1 MQSENILISQYPLS
15 LNTENI
21 KSKINPQNKIQIDNP
36 LDLYKIPISV
46 LKNYKIYNFEGKLY
60 EKIYKEALEIEK
72 DIISKK
78 PPLEKKIV
86 KTSDNPNF
94 NQIDFNN
101 PNYNTQIYNTQF
113 NTPQNYGNFGNNNI
127 INRQIRINKIIFE
140 MKYQTQMGQEVGVI
154 GSLDELGKWNQ
165 GKVLKL
171 NWKNGNYWNKEI
183 SYISGTDF
191 EFKFILINHG
201 KVQKWEDGN
210 NRPFN
215 FNKIYLNLQ
224 SRNPQNGIIRIS
236 NLNNQ
241 TLEFD
246 TRSFVLKICCDWNKK

>member
-1 MQSENILISQYPLS
+1 MQNENTLISKESPS
-15 LNTENI
+15 LNDERINSKEN
-21 KSKINPQNKIQIDNP
+21 PENKIQIETP

-46 LKNYKIYNFEGKLY
+46 LKNSKIYNFEGKLY

-78 PPLEKKIV
+78 PPIEKKIV

-94 NQIDFNN
+94 NQQDFNN
-101 PNYNTQIYNTQF
+101 SNYNPQIYNTQF
-113 NTPQNYGNFGNNNI
+113 NTPQNYGNFGINNI

>member
-1 MQSENILISQYPLS
+1 MQSENILISQYPPS

-21 KSKINPQNKIQIDNP
+21 NSKINPQNKIQIDNP

-78 PPLEKKIV
+78 PPIEKKIV

-94 NQIDFNN
+94 NQQDFNN
-101 PNYNTQIYNTQF
+101 SNYNPQIYNTQF

-140 MKYQTQMGQEVGVI
+140 MKYQTQMGQELGI
-154 GSLDELGKWNQ
+154 LGNLNELGNWNQ
-165 GKVLKL
+165 DNALRMQ
-171 NWKNGNYWNKEI
+171 WTDGNIWIKEI
-183 SYISGTDF
+183 EGNNDNIEY
-191 EFKFILINHG
+191 KFIFIVNNR
-201 KVQKWEDGN
+201 VQRWEDGG
-210 NRPFN
+210 NR
-215 FNKIYLNLQ
+215 ILNLKEIKEKIKNEKKFELNQ
-224 SRNPQNGIIRIS
+224 QTYEFNNNILKIIS
-236 NLNNQ
+236 NWNQ
-241 TLEFD
+241 
-246 TRSFVLKICCDWNKK
+246 K

>member
-1 MQSENILISQYPLS
+1 MQSESIPISQYPSS
-15 LNTENI
+15 LNSENI
-21 KSKINPQNKIQIDNP
+21 NSKINPQNKIQIDTP

-46 LKNYKIYNFEGKLY
+46 LKNCKIYNFEGKLY

-113 NTPQNYGNFGNNNI
+113 NTPQNYGNFGINNI

-140 MKYQTQMGQEVGVI
+140 MKYQTQMGQELGVL
-154 GSLDELGKWNQ
+154 GSMPELGSWNQ
-165 GKVLKL
+165 DKAKRMQ
-171 NWKNGNYWNKEI
+171 WNEWNIWRIIIEYNEEK
-183 SYISGTDF
+183 DF
-191 EFKFILINHG
+191 EYKYIFVVNN
-201 KVQKWEDGN
+201 KVEKWEDGE
-210 NRPFN
+210 NR
-215 FNKIYLNLQ
+215 KY
-224 SRNPQNGIIRIS
+224 
-236 NLNNQ
+236 
-241 TLEFD
+241 
-246 TRSFVLKICCDWNKK
+246 